1 MSMEIFRRTGKYSMS
16 RINIAKAGR
25 GIVEVES
32 RFLRIK
38 KKWKFI
44 GKVFHIFG
52 RNSADFDCTGI
63 LDCILSV
70 NKN

>member
-52 RNSADFDCTGI
+52 RNFACCNCRVMD
-63 LDCILSV
+63 V
-70 NKN
+70 NEVIVGF

>member
-1 MSMEIFRRTGKYSMS
+1 MS

-25 GIVEVES
+25 GIVEVRKS

-38 KKWKFI
+38 RKWKFI

-52 RNSADFDCTGI
+52 RNFADFDCTGI

>member
-1 MSMEIFRRTGKYSMS
+1 MEIFRRTGKYSMS

-25 GIVEVES
+25 GIVEMRKS

-38 KKWKFI
+38 RKWKFI